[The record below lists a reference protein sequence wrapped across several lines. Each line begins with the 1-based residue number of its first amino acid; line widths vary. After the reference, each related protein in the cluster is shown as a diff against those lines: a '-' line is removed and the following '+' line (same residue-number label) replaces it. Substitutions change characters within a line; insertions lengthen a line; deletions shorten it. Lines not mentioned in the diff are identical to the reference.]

1 MGIDVDGKFEMTTS
15 DEELPKISVGHEEWI
30 SFPDLGLPAVLAKV
44 DTGAKTSSLH
54 AFSYEETE
62 EDGQRMIRFG
72 VQPIVERPDVQI
84 WCTAPLVAY
93 REIISSNGQ
102 AEMRPIVRTM
112 LKVGEHQWEIELSLT
127 DRESM
132 NYRKLLGRT
141 AMEGRIVVDPMAVRI
156 NGDLDISAYDDL
168 SPDMPERRLRV
179 ALLSREPSSYTTKKI
194 VAAAKLRD
202 IEIDVI
208 NTTRCYMNITTENP
222 AIHYQGKELPYY
234 DAIIPRIGASVNYYG
249 LAVVRQFEMI
259 GSFSLNNGAA
269 IGAARDKLNAHQAL
283 AKAGIPMPVT
293 GFAHSPLDVKSML
306 GLIGKAPF
314 VLKLLEGAHGRG
326 VVLSETLK
334 AAESVIA
341 AFRHLRAN
349 ILVQNFVAEAN
360 GADIRCIVLGNRVLG
375 AVQRKAAD
383 GDFRSNLHQRG
394 KIVKVKITKK
404 ERLLAIKA
412 AKVMGLRFAGVDMLR
427 SNDGPKVLEVNST
440 PGLEGLET
448 VTGVDLASEIVEYVA
463 RYARLPAG
471 VARRK
476 RA

>member
-1 MGIDVDGKFEMTTS
+1 MAPTDP
-15 DEELPKISVGHEEWI
+15 ELPKISVGHEEWI
-30 SFPDLGLPAVLAKV
+30 SFPELGLPAVLAKV

-54 AFSYEETE
+54 AFSYEEIE
-62 EDGQRMIRFG
+62 ENGQKMIRFG
-72 VQPIVERPDVQI
+72 VQPVVERPDVQI

-93 REIISSNGQ
+93 REIVSSNGQ

-156 NGDLDISAYDDL
+156 NGDLDISAYDNL
-168 SPDMPERRLRV
+168 VPKSTPERHLRV
-179 ALLSREPSSYTTKKI
+179 ALLSREPNSYTTQKI
-194 VAAAKLRD
+194 VAAAKKHD
-202 IEIDVI
+202 IQIDVI
-208 NTTRCYMNITTENP
+208 NTTRCYMNITADNP

-259 GSFSLNNGAA
+259 GSFSLNNAAA
-269 IGAARDKLNAHQAL
+269 IGAARDKLNAHQVL

-293 GFAHSPLDVKSML
+293 GFAHSPLDIKSML
-306 GLIGKAPF
+306 GIIGKSPF

-326 VVLSETLK
+326 VVLAETMN

-349 ILVQNFVAEAN
+349 ILVQKFVAEAN
-360 GADIRCIVLGNRVLG
+360 GADIRCIVLGNKVLG

-394 KIVKVKITKK
+394 KIAKVKITKR

-427 SNDGPKVLEVNST
+427 SDDGPKVLEVNSS

-448 VTGVDLASEIVEYVA
+448 VTGVDVAGPLVDYVM